1 MEKEEQ
7 LENQVYVGLKECLD
21 RLEHLDFVAQ
31 WVLRDNQDLQGLRVL
46 QEMAQEDQ

>member
-7 LENQVYVGLKECLD
+7 LENQVYVGLKECLA

-31 WVLRDNQDLQGLRVL
+31 WVLRDSQDLQGLQVL
-46 QEMAQEDQ
+46 QEMDQVDQ